1 MGALRSGCGLVTVHL
16 PASERAVIHC
26 TCPSAMVDSEPQG
39 HFSILPSVLEKY
51 TAVGCGCGLGR
62 HPETAEALSALLDA
76 YRKPMVLDADALNI
90 IAASPEL
97 LESVPEGSV
106 FTPHLGELRRLTG
119 AWDSREEM
127 LEKAVALAVRTRS
140 CVVVKGPHS
149 AVIAPDGQVSC
160 NTTGN
165 PGMATGGSGDVLTG
179 LLTGLLASGY
189 PAFDAARLGVWLH
202 RGYRGLALRTE
213 RYEQPGHSRLSRR
226 GVPVS
231 GKILIKRLPGGRMR
245 QAAGRIRSA
254 AVPSWRR
261 GSGLYPILRC
271 AAILQCPA
279 YHQKSFRLLSGIY
292 VLATCWTR
300 HISPPNGHSA
310 PYPHKSS
317 RCLFIR
323 HFYKRA
329 LLDVRYTSTP
339 EVWLA

>member
-1 MGALRSGCGLVTVHL
+1 MKMSQINNTGMEDARRILRPRREDAHKGDFGHALLVCGSCGMAGAAVLATMGALRSGCGLVTVHL
-16 PASERAVIHC
+16 PESERAVIHC
-26 TCPSAMVDSEPQG
+26 TCPSAMVDSDPQG
-39 HFSILPSVLEKY
+39 HFSILPSDLDKY

-149 AVIAPDGQVSC
+149 AVIAPDGRVSC
-160 NTTGN
+160 NSTGN

-202 RGYRGLALRTE
+202 GRAGDIAALH
-213 RYEQPGHSRLSRR
+213 YGQNGMNSRDIAGCLGEAFLS
-226 GVPVS
+226 
-231 GKILIKRLPGGRMR
+231 LE
-245 QAAGRIRSA
+245 
-254 AVPSWRR
+254 
-261 GSGLYPILRC
+261 
-271 AAILQCPA
+271 
-279 YHQKSFRLLSGIY
+279 KSL
-292 VLATCWTR
+292 
-300 HISPPNGHSA
+300 
-310 PYPHKSS
+310 
-317 RCLFIR
+317 
-323 HFYKRA
+323 
-329 LLDVRYTSTP
+329 
-339 EVWLA
+339 